1 MKVTLT
7 ALNAPNLPLAT
18 AYRPHRAVARQR
30 DRGHDSL
37 RTVPQANLQLTDLNT
52 GPATPDRQA

>member
-18 AYRPHRAVARQR
+18 ACRPHGAAARQR
-30 DRGHDSL
+30 DRAPGGL
-37 RTVPQANLQLTDLNT
+37 RAVSPGNVQVTDLNT
-52 GPATPDRQA
+52 GPATPDQHA